1 MNKSH
6 YEKWKKW
13 RKNNTNS
20 KFHQLLV
27 LLKLRR
33 SLTLESLEMSEVIAE
48 TFLKGFNGVWPTNGI
63 RVAKVEDITGGVK
76 ITLTGGEVVES

>member
-33 SLTLESLEMSEVIAE
+33 SLTLESLEMSEVIAGSS
-48 TFLKGFNGVWPTNGI
+48 K
-63 RVAKVEDITGGVK
+63 
-76 ITLTGGEVVES
+76 EVNRG